1 MNSPR
6 DEWHFPTHHIGLRV
20 LVFDELASTNDR
32 AAEYAA
38 SLENAGLVLL
48 AEHQTAGRGQY
59 GRVWQ
64 SKPNASALVS
74 VVVNPRVECNRP
86 VILTAWAAC
95 SIANTIATLTGAQ
108 ARLKWPNDLLISGRK
123 ICGILIEQSA
133 GAHRCSTIAGIG
145 LNVNQTAEEFATNQ
159 LHDATSLSILS
170 QRTWELRDVLAQMVQ
185 SLDEQYALL
194 ESHSLHALEQNWK
207 QRIGLLAQTVQV
219 ELMDGQRAM
228 GRLQDI
234 TFDGIELA
242 NEAGG
247 MQSFRPEWVRQ
258 LKPAS

>member
-1 MNSPR
+1 MNLPR
-6 DEWHFPTHHIGLRV
+6 EEWHFPTRHIGQRV
-20 LVFDELASTNDR
+20 LVFDELVSTNDR

-38 SLENAGLVLL
+38 SLDNAGLVLL

-59 GRVWQ
+59 GRAWQ
-64 SKPNASALVS
+64 SRPGASALVS
-74 VVVNPRVECNRP
+74 VVVNPKPECNRP

-95 SIANTIATLTGAQ
+95 SIANAIATLTGAQ

-133 GAHRCSTIAGIG
+133 GANRCSTVAGIG
-145 LNVNQTAEEFATNQ
+145 LNVNQSAEEFTSYQ
-159 LHDATSLSILS
+159 LLEATSLSILS
-170 QRTWELRDVLAQMVQ
+170 QRTWELREVLAQMVR
-185 SLDEQYALL
+185 SLDEQYAIL
-194 ESHSLHALEQNWK
+194 ESYSVHALEQNWK
-207 QRIGLLAQTVQV
+207 QRIGLLGQTVQV
-219 ELMDGQRAM
+219 ELMDGQRAT

-242 NEAGG
+242 HEAGG

-258 LKPAS
+258 LKAAS